1 MVKKNLNIRNPAGR
15 PETGIDDFTDKW
27 GACKI
32 CEGEIPYGHQEAC
45 HIYTQ
50 EKEITRL
57 RELGMEH
64 AVEKNN
70 LKTKAGNLQLV
81 AGRYQFMWE
90 AAQLCLN
97 KIDDHLEYDFPP
109 HKTFESIQK
118 VVQRHLEIYTQY
130 VSKPK
135 AQIGK

>member
-1 MVKKNLNIRNPAGR
+1 MEKIS
-15 PETGIDDFTDKW
+15 EFTDAM

-32 CEGEIPYGHQEAC
+32 CQGEIPYGHQEAC
-45 HIYTQ
+45 YLYTK
-50 EKEITRL
+50 EKEIKRL

-70 LKTKAGNLQLV
+70 LKTQNGNLQLV

-109 HKTFESIQK
+109 HKTFES
-118 VVQRHLEIYTQY
+118 VQREVQKHLAIYTEA